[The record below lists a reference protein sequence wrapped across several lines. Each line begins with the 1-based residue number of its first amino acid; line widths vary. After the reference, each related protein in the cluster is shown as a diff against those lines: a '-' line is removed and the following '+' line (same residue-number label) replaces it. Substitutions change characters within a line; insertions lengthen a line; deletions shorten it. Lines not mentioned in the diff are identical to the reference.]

1 VATRH
6 TIFVSQVVGQPIRD
20 ESGDR
25 IATIQDLIVR
35 LGGNGSY
42 PPVTGL
48 VARISRRAFFVP
60 FTQVRSLADSG
71 AELGTYDVNLK
82 PFDRLNGEI
91 LLARDVMDKQLVDVD
106 GRRVVRVN
114 DIQLA
119 QAGSTFRVVGVDV
132 SARGI
137 LRRLL
142 PRGMVREDGPPE
154 LLDWA
159 DVEYFAS
166 HVPVVQLKVSH
177 SRLAKLHPRD
187 IARLVDQLAY
197 PQGAEILE
205 SLDEETAADILE
217 EVAPERQAD
226 FIQRMDEERAADIL
240 EEMGPD
246 EAADLLADLPED
258 KAEDILAAMEP
269 EESED
274 VRELMIYNEDTAGGM
289 MTSEF
294 VTVAA
299 DLTVGPTLDV
309 LRAIPDPPEM
319 LYDLYVVDDPER
331 PHLLGTVTLRDLVL
345 AAPDALVGDVMNRDF
360 QFVEPRTSAPEAI
373 QRIAEYNMLALPVLD
388 EERVLLGVVTVDD
401 AIERLLPVSRRE
413 RFSRV
418 LS

>member
-1 VATRH
+1 MASRH
-6 TIFVSQVVGQPIRD
+6 TIFVSQIVGQPMRD
-20 ESGDR
+20 ETGDR
-25 IATIQDLIVR
+25 IATIQDVIVR
-35 LGGNGSY
+35 LGGNGAY

-48 VARISRRAFFVP
+48 VARINRRTFFVP
-60 FTQVRSLADSG
+60 FSQVRSLSDSG
-71 AELGTYDVNLK
+71 AELGTFDVNVK
-82 PFDRLNGEI
+82 PFERLDGEI

-119 QAGSTFRVVGVDV
+119 QAGPTFRVVGVDV

-142 PRGMVREDGPPE
+142 PRGMVREEGLPV

-205 SLDEETAADILE
+205 SLDEETAADTLE

-226 FIQRMDEERAADIL
+226 LIQRMDEERAADIL

-274 VRELMIYNEDTAGGM
+274 VRELMVYGEDTAGGM

-294 VTVAA
+294 LTIAP
-299 DLTVGPTLDV
+299 DLTVGPTLDA

-319 LYDLYVVDDPER
+319 LYDLYVVDDPEE

-345 AAPDALVGDVMNRDF
+345 ALPAAVIADVMDRDF
-360 QFVEPRTSAPEAI
+360 QHVDPDTPAAEVV
-373 QRIAEYNMLALPVLD
+373 QRIADYNMLALPVLD
-388 EERVLLGVVTVDD
+388 DTRLLLGVVTVDD
-401 AIERLLPVSRRE
+401 AIERLRPVPRRE
-413 RFSRV
+413 RFPRV

>member
-1 VATRH
+1 MTTRH

-35 LGGNGSY
+35 LGGNGPY

-48 VARISRRAFFVP
+48 VARINRRAFFVP
-60 FTQVRSLADSG
+60 SNQVRSLSDTG
-71 AELGTYDVNLK
+71 AELGTYDVNVK
-82 PFDRLNGEI
+82 PFERLDGEI
-91 LLARDVMDKQLVDVD
+91 VLARDVMDKQLVDVD

-119 QAGSTFRVVGVDV
+119 QVGRTFRVVGVDV

-142 PRGMVREDGPPE
+142 PRGMVREDAPAE

-205 SLDEETAADILE
+205 SLDEETAADTLE

-226 FIQRMDEERAADIL
+226 LIQRMDEERAADIL

-299 DLTVGPTLDV
+299 DLRVGPTLDV

-360 QFVEPRTSAPEAI
+360 QLVGPDTPAPEAI
-373 QRIAEYNMLALPVLD
+373 QRIAEYNMLALPVMDD
-388 EERVLLGVVTVDD
+388 EQLLLGVVTVDD
-401 AIERLLPVSRRE
+401 AIERLLPVPRRE